1 MNQTCAKAY
10 NSKTVFIFFLKR
22 EEDGFLES
30 ASDAV
35 LKLNSTD
42 VGNKKD
48 IIILNK
54 NYKGYN
60 YG

>member
-1 MNQTCAKAY
+1 MNQTSVKVY

-30 ASDAV
+30 ASDVV

-42 VGNKKD
+42 TGNKKD

-54 NYKGYN
+54 NYKG
-60 YG
+60 